1 MSTTVPNHLSAY
13 RNATVMTANAEKSRT
28 KSSLVTTSALTSQ
41 EALEDMR
48 ANEVFVGI
56 VGPAGSGSGTAA
68 EKLKSYL
75 EREGFK
81 VELIIASSLIKSAA
95 KRFGFKVPDE
105 DSRKTLNDVVMLQD
119 RGDELREGRLYKLR
133 EDHTAIARMAL
144 EEVARRRA
152 KNQNLEYIGKP
163 ILPDGEHRAYIIYSL
178 RHPSEA
184 SLLREAYQDAF
195 TLLGIFCAPLEREHR
210 IIRKYFEKK
219 KWNEGGVKEKV
230 KSFMDRD
237 ENALEKYGQHVSDA
251 FHEADFFVD
260 NSKYVDDLADT
271 EMNNELR
278 RFVGIITQK
287 NIIRPRTAETAMHHA
302 HSAKMRS
309 ACLSRQVGAAL
320 VDAYGNIVAT
330 GTNDV
335 PRAGGGLY
343 GEGFA
348 VGKAKDDMAN
358 DEEEESNFDKRCAFF
373 GTPFCRNN
381 DEQNKIIEELIS
393 ILPLDNIK
401 LEKRELMARIR
412 STRIGGLI
420 EFSRAVHAEMDAI
433 LSAATAGIS
442 PRGCRLFVTTFPCHY
457 CARHIVASG
466 IYEVQFIEPYPKSK
480 AIDLHSDSITTNH
493 DGWLPPSHNGDKV
506 LFRPYVGV
514 APRFYRKAFLK
525 DRSYKDDQTGKF
537 AMGNPKWGRPTEIY
551 KESYPSLEVNLALR
565 FDDD

>member
-1 MSTTVPNHLSAY
+1 MTSST
-13 RNATVMTANAEKSRT
+13 RKSRT
-28 KSSLVTTSALTSQ
+28 KSSPATTSALTSQ
-41 EALEDMR
+41 EALEGLR
-48 ANEVFVGI
+48 SNELFVGI

-68 EKLKSYL
+68 GKLKSYF
-75 EREGFK
+75 EQGGFK
-81 VELIIASSLIKSAA
+81 VELIIASSLIRSAA
-95 KRFGFKVPDE
+95 KRFGFSLPAE
-105 DSRKTLNDVVMLQD
+105 DSRKTLDDVVVLQD
-119 RGDELREGRLYKLR
+119 RGDELREGSVYGLP
-133 EDHTAIARMAL
+133 EDHTAVARMAL

-152 KNQNLEYIGKP
+152 KNQNLQYVGEP
-163 ILPDGEHRAYIIYSL
+163 ILPDGECRAYIIYSL

-184 SLLREAYQDAF
+184 ALLREAYQDAF
-195 TLLGIFCAPLEREHR
+195 TLLGIFCAPIERERR
-210 IIRKYFEKK
+210 IIGNYFEKK
-219 KWNEGGVKEKV
+219 KWNEDEVRENV

-237 ENALEKYGQHVSDA
+237 ENAPQKYGQHVSDA

-271 EMNNELR
+271 GMNNELR
-278 RFVGIITQK
+278 RFVRIITQK
-287 NIIRPRTAETAMHHA
+287 KIVRPRTAETAMHDA
-302 HSAKMRS
+302 HSAKKRS

-348 VGKAKDDMAN
+348 DGAANDLMAN
-358 DEEEESNFDKRCAFF
+358 DEEGESKNDKRCAFHD
-373 GTPFCRNN
+373 TPYCRNN
-381 DEQNKIIEELIS
+381 DEQNKIIEDLINK
-393 ILPLDNIK
+393 LPVDEIK
-401 LEKRELMARIR
+401 LGKNELMALIR

-466 IYEVQFIEPYPKSK
+466 IDEVQFIEPYPKSK
-480 AIDLHSDSITTNH
+480 AVDLHNDSVTTDH
-493 DGWLPPSHNGDKV
+493 DGWLPPSKNGDKV
-506 LFRPYVGV
+506 LFRPFVGV

-525 DRSYKDDQTGKF
+525 DRNYKDDVTGKYV
-537 AMGNPKWGRPTEIY
+537 MGNPKWGRPTEIY
-551 KESYPSLEVNLALR
+551 KVPYSSMEVMLALR
-565 FDDD
+565 FGDG